1 MYQEELDMSNAKHPA
16 EPFKIKMVEPL
27 NITTYEQRKRALE
40 EAGYNPFLLKS
51 KDVYIDLLTDSGTGA
66 MSDNQWAGLM
76 LGDEAYAGSKN
87 YYHIVDAVKDI
98 FDYNFVVP
106 THQGRGAEQVL
117 FPLLLEPGQYVCSN
131 HHFDT
136 TKAHVELSGA
146 KVRNFLV
153 PQATDTATYYDF
165 KGNFNIPAL
174 ESFIEEVGADNVAFL
189 IMTVTNNSAGGQP
202 VSMANMK
209 ELKRVADK
217 YGKKIVM
224 DSARFAENAMFIKQ
238 REVGY
243 ENVSVKDII
252 KEMYSYADMLTM
264 SAKKDAIVNM
274 GGMIAIKNDEEVF
287 RGAQARCV
295 PLEGFATY
303 GGLSGRD
310 MEALARGLYEGIDED
325 YLAYRLGQIKY
336 LGDKLLEIGVPI
348 QYPTGGHAVFVDA
361 RRILPHIPGD
371 QFPAQALCNALYLE
385 SGVRPVEIGSFLL
398 GRNPETGEQE
408 VAALEL
414 VRLTIPRRVYTQ
426 SHMDEIVEGF
436 KKVMDKKD
444 TLAGLTFDYEPPVL
458 RHFLARLRP
467 LNQ

>member
-1 MYQEELDMSNAKHPA
+1 MSNFKHPA

-27 NITTYEQRKRALE
+27 NVTTPEQREKALI

-66 MSDNQWAGLM
+66 MSDNQWAGMM
-76 LGDEAYAGSKN
+76 LGDESYAGSKN
-87 YYHIVDAVKDI
+87 YYNICDAVKDI
-98 FDYNFVVP
+98 FDYDYVVP

-117 FPLLLEPGQYVCSN
+117 FPLMLNPGQYVCSN
-131 HHFDT
+131 FHFDT
-136 TKAHVELSGA
+136 TKAHVEIAGA
-146 KVRNFLV
+146 KARNFLI
-153 PQATDTATYYDF
+153 PEATDTTTYYDF

-174 ESFIEEVGADNVAFL
+174 EEFVESVGAENIAFF

-209 ELKRVADK
+209 ELKKVADK

-224 DSARFAENAMFIKQ
+224 DSARFAENAMFIRQ
-238 REVGY
+238 REAGY

-252 KEMYSYADMLTM
+252 KEMYSYADVLTM

-274 GGMIAIKNDEEVF
+274 GGMIAIKRDEEIF

-295 PLEGFATY
+295 PMEGFATY

-310 MEALARGLYEGIDED
+310 MEALARGLYEGIDES
-325 YLAYRLGQIKY
+325 YLEYRLGQVKY
-336 LGDKLLEIGVPI
+336 LGDRLMEIGVPI

-361 RRILPHIPGD
+361 KKILPHIPGCE
-371 QFPAQALCNALYLE
+371 FPAQALCNALYLE

-398 GRNPETGEQE
+398 GRNPQTGEQE
-408 VAALEL
+408 EAPLEL

-426 SHMDEIVEGF
+426 SHMDQIVEGF
-436 KKVMDKKD
+436 QKVMDNKD
-444 TLAGLTFDYEPPVL
+444 KLTGLTFDYEPPVL

-467 LNQ
+467 LKK

>member
-1 MYQEELDMSNAKHPA
+1 MSTIKHPA

-27 NITTYEQRKRALE
+27 NITTPEQRQKALE

-51 KDVYIDLLTDSGTGA
+51 NDVYIDLLTDSGTGA
-66 MSDNQWAGLM
+66 MSDNQWAGMM
-76 LGDEAYAGSKN
+76 LGDEAYAGSRN
-87 YYHIVDAVKDI
+87 YYNIVNAVQNI
-98 FDYNFVVP
+98 FGYKYVVP

-117 FPLLLEPGQYVCSN
+117 FPLMLTPGQFVCSN
-131 HHFDT
+131 FHFDT

-146 KVRNFLV
+146 KARNFMI
-153 PQATDTATYYDF
+153 PQATDTTTYYDF

-174 ESFIEEVGADNVAFL
+174 EAFLEEHGADSVAFF

-224 DSARFAENAMFIKQ
+224 DSARFAENAMFIKM
-238 REVGY
+238 REAGY
-243 ENVSVKDII
+243 ENKSVKEII
-252 KEMYSYADMLTM
+252 REMYDMADVLTM

-274 GGMIAIKNDEEVF
+274 GGMIAIKEDEEIF

-295 PLEGFATY
+295 PMEGFATY

-310 MEALARGLYEGIDED
+310 MEALARGLYEGIDENF
-325 YLAYRLGQIKY
+325 LAYRLGQIKY
-336 LGDKLLEIGVPI
+336 LGDKLMEIGVPI

-361 RRILPHIPGD
+361 KKILPHIPGD

-398 GRNPETGEQE
+398 GRNPETGIQE
-408 VAALEL
+408 EAPLEL

-436 KKVMDKKD
+436 RKVMAKKD
-444 TLAGLTFDYEPPVL
+444 ELVGFTFDYEPPVL

-467 LNQ
+467 LNK

>member
-1 MYQEELDMSNAKHPA
+1 MSKAKHPA

-27 NITTYEQRKRALE
+27 YITTPEQRKKALE

-51 KDVYIDLLTDSGTGA
+51 EDIYIDVLTDSGTGA

-76 LGDEAYAGSKN
+76 LGDEAYAGSRN
-87 YYHIVDAVKDI
+87 FFHICDAVKDI
-98 FDYNFVVP
+98 FDYNYVVP

-117 FPLLLEPGQYVCSN
+117 FPLLVKPHQYVCSN

-146 KVRNFLV
+146 KAKNFLI
-153 PQATDTATYYDF
+153 PEATDTSTYYDF
-165 KGNFNIPAL
+165 KGNFNISAL
-174 ESFIEEVGADNVAFL
+174 EAFIEEKGAKNIAFF
-189 IMTVTNNSAGGQP
+189 IMTVTNNSVGGQP

-209 ELKRVADK
+209 ELRRVADQ
-217 YGKKIVM
+217 YGKCIVM

-238 REVGY
+238 REKGY
-243 ENVSVKDII
+243 ENKTVKEII
-252 KEMYSYADMLTM
+252 RELYAYADVLTM

-274 GGMIAIKNDEEVF
+274 GGLIAVKDNEEIF
-287 RGAQARCV
+287 KGAQARCV

-310 MEALARGLYEGIDED
+310 MEALARGLYEGINED
-325 YLAYRLGQIKY
+325 HLAYRLGQIKY
-336 LGDKLLEIGVPI
+336 LGDKLMEIGVPI
-348 QYPTGGHAVFVDA
+348 QYPSGGHAVFVDA
-361 RRILPHIPGD
+361 RKILPHIPGD
-371 QFPAQALCNALYLE
+371 QFPAQAICNALYLE
-385 SGVRPVEIGSFLL
+385 SGVRSVEIGSFLI

-408 VAALEL
+408 KAELEL

-436 KKVMDKKD
+436 KRVMAHKED
-444 TLAGLTFDYEPPVL
+444 LVGLTFDYEPPVL

-467 LNQ
+467 LNK

>member
-1 MYQEELDMSNAKHPA
+1 MSNAKHPA

-27 NITTYEQRKRALE
+27 NITTREQRERALK

-87 YYHIVDAVKDI
+87 FYNICDAVKDI
-98 FDYNFVVP
+98 FDYNYVVP

-117 FPLLLEPGQYVCSN
+117 FPLLLKEGQYVCSN

-136 TKAHVELSGA
+136 TKAHVELAGA
-146 KVRNFLV
+146 RARNFLI
-153 PQATDTATYYDF
+153 PEATDTGTYYDF

-174 ESFIEEVGADNVAFL
+174 EAFIEEVGAENVAFF

-209 ELKRVADK
+209 ELRRVADK
-217 YGKKIVM
+217 YGKRIVM
-224 DSARFAENAMFIKQ
+224 DSARFAENAMFIKK
-238 REVGY
+238 REKGY
-243 ENVSVKDII
+243 ENASIKDII

-274 GGMIAIKNDEEVF
+274 GGMVAIKEDEEIY

-295 PLEGFATY
+295 PMEGFATY

-325 YLAYRLGQIKY
+325 YLEYRLGQIKY
-336 LGDKLLEIGVPI
+336 LGDKLMEIGVPI

-361 RRILPHIPGD
+361 RKILPDMPGYE
-371 QFPAQALCNALYLE
+371 FPAQAICNALYLE
-385 SGVRPVEIGSFLL
+385 SGVRGVEIGSFLL

-408 VAALEL
+408 EAALEL

-436 KKVMDKKD
+436 RKVMEHKD
-444 TLAGLTFDYEPPVL
+444 ELVGLTFDYEPPVL

-467 LNQ
+467 LS

>member
-1 MYQEELDMSNAKHPA
+1 MSQIKHPA

-27 NITTYEQRKRALE
+27 YKTTREHREEALK

-66 MSDNQWAGLM
+66 MSDNQWAGIM
-76 LGDEAYAGSKN
+76 LGDEAYAGSRN
-87 YYHIVDAVKDI
+87 YFNIVEAVHDI
-98 FDYNFVVP
+98 FGYEYIVP

-117 FPLLLEPGQYVCSN
+117 FPIMIKPGQYVLSN

-136 TKAHVELSGA
+136 TKGHVELAGGKA
-146 KVRNFLV
+146 RNFLIPEAV
-153 PQATDTATYYDF
+153 DTTTYYDF
-165 KGNFNIPAL
+165 KGNFNIEAT
-174 ESFIEEVGADNVAFL
+174 EAFIEEVGAENVAFL

-209 ELKRVADK
+209 ALKKLADK
-217 YGKKIVM
+217 YQKMIVM

-238 REVGY
+238 REAGY
-243 ENVSVKDII
+243 ENHSIKDII
-252 KEMYSYADMLTM
+252 REMFSYADVLTM

-274 GGMIAIKNDEEVF
+274 GGMIAVKENEEIF
-287 RGAQARCV
+287 KAAQVRCV
-295 PLEGFATY
+295 PMEGFATY

-310 MEALARGLYEGIDED
+310 MEALARGLYEGIEES
-325 YLAYRLGQIKY
+325 YLEYRLGQVKY
-336 LGDKLLEIGVPI
+336 LGDKLMEIGVPI

-361 RRILPHIPGD
+361 RKILPHIPGD

-398 GRNPETGEQE
+398 GRNPETGKQE
-408 VAALEL
+408 EAALEL

-436 KKVMDKKD
+436 KRVMENKDK
-444 TLAGLTFDYEPPVL
+444 LVGLTFDYEPPVL

-467 LNQ
+467 LK

>member
-1 MYQEELDMSNAKHPA
+1 MTMAKHPA

-27 NITTYEQRKRALE
+27 HITTEEQRKKALE
-40 EAGYNPFLLKS
+40 EAGYNPFSLKS

-87 YYHIVDAVKDI
+87 YYNIVDAVQDI
-98 FDYNFVVP
+98 FGYKYVVP

-117 FPLLLEPGQYVCSN
+117 FPLLLSKPGQYVCSN
-131 HHFDT
+131 FHFDT

-146 KVRNFLV
+146 KAKNFLI
-153 PQATDTATYYDF
+153 PEATDTGTYYDF

-174 ESFIEEVGADNVAFL
+174 EAFMEEVGSENVAFF

-217 YGKKIVM
+217 YGKRIVM
-224 DSARFAENAMFIKQ
+224 DSARYAENAMFIKM
-238 REVGY
+238 REPGY
-243 ENVSVKDII
+243 ENASIKDII

-274 GGMIAIKNDEEVF
+274 GGMIAIKEDETVF
-287 RGAQARCV
+287 KGAQARCV

-310 MEALARGLYEGIDED
+310 MEALARGLYEGIEEAF
-325 YLAYRLGQIKY
+325 LKYRLGQVKY
-336 LGDKLLEIGVPI
+336 LGDRLMEIGVPI

-361 RRILPHIPGD
+361 KKILPHIPGD
-371 QFPAQALCNALYLE
+371 QFPAQAICNALYIA
-385 SGVRPVEIGSFLL
+385 SGVRAVEIGSFLL
-398 GRNPETGEQE
+398 GRNPETGIQE
-408 VAALEL
+408 EAPLEL

-436 KKVMDKKD
+436 RKVMEQKD
-444 TLAGLTFDYEPPVL
+444 QLVGFTFDYEPPVL

-467 LNQ
+467 LNK

>member
-1 MYQEELDMSNAKHPA
+1 MSNVKHPA

-27 NITTYEQRKRALE
+27 HIISEDDRRKALE

-87 YYHIVDAVKDI
+87 YYNICNAVKDI
-98 FDYNFVVP
+98 FNYNYVVP

-117 FPLLLEPGQYVCSN
+117 FPLLLSQGQYVCSN
-131 HHFDT
+131 FHFDT

-146 KVRNFLV
+146 KARNFLI
-153 PQATDTATYYDF
+153 PEATDTGTYYDF

-174 ESFIEEVGADNVAFL
+174 EAFIEEVGAENVAFF

-217 YGKKIVM
+217 YGKRIVI
-224 DSARFAENAMFIKQ
+224 DSARFAENAMFIKM
-238 REVGY
+238 REKGY
-243 ENVSVKDII
+243 ENTSVKDII
-252 KEMYSYADMLTM
+252 TEMYSYADVLTM

-274 GGMIAIKNDEEVF
+274 GGMIAIKNDEDIYK
-287 RGAQARCV
+287 GAQARCV
-295 PLEGFATY
+295 PMEGFATY

-325 YLAYRLGQIKY
+325 YLQYRLGQVKY
-336 LGDKLLEIGVPI
+336 LGDRLMEIGVPI

-361 RRILPHIPGD
+361 RKILPNIPGD
-371 QFPAQALCNALYLE
+371 QFPAQALCNALYLA
-385 SGVRPVEIGSFLL
+385 SGVRAVEIGSFLL
-398 GRNPETGEQE
+398 GRNPLTGVQE
-408 VAALEL
+408 PAPLEL

-436 KKVMDKKD
+436 RKVMEQKDK
-444 TLAGLTFDYEPPVL
+444 LVGLTFDYEPPVL

-467 LNQ
+467 LDK

>member
-1 MYQEELDMSNAKHPA
+1 MTQAKHPA

-27 NITTYEQRKRALE
+27 NITTREQREKALK

-66 MSDNQWAGLM
+66 MSENQWAGLM

-87 YYHIVDAVKDI
+87 FYHICDAIKDI
-98 FDYNFVVP
+98 FNYNYVVP

-117 FPLLLEPGQYVCSN
+117 FPLLVKRGQYVCSN

-146 KVRNFLV
+146 RARNFLI
-153 PQATDTATYYDF
+153 PEATDTGTYYDF

-174 ESFIEEVGADNVAFL
+174 EAFIEEVGPENVAFF

-202 VSMANMK
+202 VSMANIK
-209 ELKRVADK
+209 ELRRVADK

-238 REVGY
+238 REKGY

-252 KEMYSYADMLTM
+252 REMYSYADMLTM

-274 GGMIAIKNDEEVF
+274 GGLIAIKDDEEIY

-295 PLEGFATY
+295 PMEGFATY

-325 YLAYRLGQIKY
+325 YLAYRLGQVKY
-336 LGDKLLEIGVPI
+336 LGDRLMEIGVPI

-361 RRILPHIPGD
+361 RKILPDMPGYE
-371 QFPAQALCNALYLE
+371 FPAQAICNALYLE
-385 SGVRPVEIGSFLL
+385 SGVRAVEIGSFLL

-408 VAALEL
+408 EAALEL

-436 KKVMDKKD
+436 RKVMEHKD
-444 TLAGLTFDYEPPVL
+444 ELVGLTFDYEPPVL

-467 LNQ
+467 LA

>member
-1 MYQEELDMSNAKHPA
+1 MSNAKHPA

-27 NITTYEQRKRALE
+27 NITTYEQREKALE
-40 EAGYNPFLLKS
+40 EAGFNPFLLKS

-87 YYHIVDAVKDI
+87 YYHIVEAVKDI

-117 FPLLLEPGQYVCSN
+117 FPLLVKPGQYVCSN

-146 KVRNFLV
+146 KARNFLV

-174 ESFIEEVGADNVAFL
+174 EAFIEEVGSDNIAFF

-238 REVGY
+238 REAGY
-243 ENVSVKDII
+243 ENVSIKDII
-252 KEMYSYADMLTM
+252 REMYSYADMLTM

-274 GGMIAIKNDEEVF
+274 GGMIAIKNDDEVF

-295 PLEGFATY
+295 PMEGFATY

-385 SGVRPVEIGSFLL
+385 SGVRAVEIGSFLL
-398 GRNPETGEQE
+398 GRNPETKEQE

-436 KKVMDKKD
+436 KKVMDQKD
-444 TLAGLTFDYEPPVL
+444 KLVGLTFNYEPPVL

>member
-1 MYQEELDMSNAKHPA
+1 MKHPA

-27 NITTYEQRKRALE
+27 YKTTREHREEALK

-66 MSDNQWAGLM
+66 MSDNQWAGIM
-76 LGDEAYAGSKN
+76 LGDEAYAGSRN
-87 YYHIVDAVKDI
+87 YFNIVDAVHDI
-98 FDYNFVVP
+98 FGYEYIVP

-117 FPLLLEPGQYVCSN
+117 FPIMIQPGQYVLSN

-136 TKAHVELSGA
+136 TKGHVELAGGKA
-146 KVRNFLV
+146 RNFLIPEAV
-153 PQATDTATYYDF
+153 DTTTYYDF
-165 KGNFNIPAL
+165 KGNFNIEAT
-174 ESFIEEVGADNVAFL
+174 EAFIEEVGAENVAFL

-209 ELKRVADK
+209 ALKKLADK
-217 YGKKIVM
+217 YQKMIVM

-238 REVGY
+238 REAGY
-243 ENVSVKDII
+243 ENHSIKDII
-252 KEMYSYADMLTM
+252 REMFSYADVLTM

-274 GGMIAIKNDEEVF
+274 GGMIAVKDNEEIF
-287 RGAQARCV
+287 KAAQVRCV
-295 PLEGFATY
+295 PMEGFATY

-310 MEALARGLYEGIDED
+310 MEALARGLYEGIEES
-325 YLAYRLGQIKY
+325 YLEYRLGQVKY
-336 LGDKLLEIGVPI
+336 LGDKLMEIGVPI

-361 RRILPHIPGD
+361 RKILPHIPGD

-398 GRNPETGEQE
+398 GRNPETGKQE
-408 VAALEL
+408 EAALEL

-436 KKVMDKKD
+436 KRVMENKDK
-444 TLAGLTFDYEPPVL
+444 LVGLTFDYEPPVL

-467 LNQ
+467 LK

>member
-1 MYQEELDMSNAKHPA
+1 MSQIKHPA

-27 NITTYEQRKRALE
+27 NITTAEQRKKALE

-66 MSDNQWAGLM
+66 MSDNQWAGMM
-76 LGDEAYAGSKN
+76 LGDESYAGSKN
-87 YYHIVDAVKDI
+87 YYNICDAVKDI
-98 FDYNFVVP
+98 FGYKYVVP

-117 FPLLLEPGQYVCSN
+117 FPLMLTPGQFVCSN
-131 HHFDT
+131 FHFDT
-136 TKAHVELSGA
+136 TKAHVEIAGA
-146 KVRNFLV
+146 KARNFLI
-153 PQATDTATYYDF
+153 PEATDTTTYYDF

-174 ESFIEEVGADNVAFL
+174 EAFMEETGAENVAFF

-224 DSARFAENAMFIKQ
+224 DSARFAENAMFIKM
-238 REVGY
+238 REAGY
-243 ENVSVKDII
+243 ENKTVKEII
-252 KEMYSYADMLTM
+252 QEMYSYADVLTM

-274 GGMIAIKNDEEVF
+274 GGMIAIKEDEEIF

-295 PLEGFATY
+295 PMEGFATY

-325 YLAYRLGQIKY
+325 YLAYRLGQVKY
-336 LGDKLLEIGVPI
+336 LGDKLMEIGVPI

-361 RRILPHIPGD
+361 RKILPHIPGD

-398 GRNPETGEQE
+398 GRNPETGIQE
-408 VAALEL
+408 EAPLEL

-426 SHMDEIVEGF
+426 SHMDQIVDGF
-436 KKVMDKKD
+436 KKVMDKKGE
-444 TLAGLTFDYEPPVL
+444 LVGLGFDYEPPVL

-467 LNQ
+467 LK

>member
-1 MYQEELDMSNAKHPA
+1 MSTIKHPA

-27 NITTYEQRKRALE
+27 NITTPEQRQKALE

-51 KDVYIDLLTDSGTGA
+51 NDVYIDLLTDSGTGA
-66 MSDNQWAGLM
+66 MSDNQWAGMM
-76 LGDEAYAGSKN
+76 LGDEAYAGSRN
-87 YYHIVDAVKDI
+87 YYNIVNAVQDI
-98 FDYNFVVP
+98 FGYKYVVP

-117 FPLLLEPGQYVCSN
+117 FPLMLTPGQFVCSN
-131 HHFDT
+131 FHFDT

-146 KVRNFLV
+146 KARNFMI
-153 PQATDTATYYDF
+153 PQATDTTTYYDF

-174 ESFIEEVGADNVAFL
+174 EAFMEENGADSVAFF

-217 YGKKIVM
+217 YGKRIVM
-224 DSARFAENAMFIKQ
+224 DSARFAENAMFIKM
-238 REVGY
+238 REAGY
-243 ENVSVKDII
+243 ENKSVKEII
-252 KEMYSYADMLTM
+252 KEMYDMADVLTM

-274 GGMIAIKNDEEVF
+274 GGMIAIKEDEEIF

-295 PLEGFATY
+295 PMEGFATY

-310 MEALARGLYEGIDED
+310 MEALARGLYEGIDENF
-325 YLAYRLGQIKY
+325 LAYRLGQIKY
-336 LGDKLLEIGVPI
+336 LGDKLMEIGVPI

-361 RRILPHIPGD
+361 KKILPHIPGD

-398 GRNPETGEQE
+398 GRNPETGIQE
-408 VAALEL
+408 EAPLEL

-436 KKVMDKKD
+436 RKVMAKKD
-444 TLAGLTFDYEPPVL
+444 ELVGFTFDYEPPVL

-467 LNQ
+467 LNK

>member
-1 MYQEELDMSNAKHPA
+1 MSNAKHPA

-27 NITTYEQRKRALE
+27 HIISEADRKKALE

-87 YYHIVDAVKDI
+87 YYNICNAVKDI
-98 FDYNFVVP
+98 FDYNYVVP

-117 FPLLLEPGQYVCSN
+117 FPLLLNQGQYVCSN
-131 HHFDT
+131 FHFDT

-146 KVRNFLV
+146 KARNFLI
-153 PQATDTATYYDF
+153 PEATDTGAYYDF

-174 ESFIEEVGADNVAFL
+174 EAFIEEVGAENVAFF

-217 YGKKIVM
+217 YGKRIVI
-224 DSARFAENAMFIKQ
+224 DSARFAENAMFIKM
-238 REVGY
+238 REKGY
-243 ENVSVKDII
+243 ENTSVKDII
-252 KEMYSYADMLTM
+252 TEMYSYADVLTM

-274 GGMIAIKNDEEVF
+274 GGMIAIKNDEDIYK
-287 RGAQARCV
+287 GAQARCV
-295 PLEGFATY
+295 PMEGFATY

-325 YLAYRLGQIKY
+325 YLQYRLGQVKY
-336 LGDKLLEIGVPI
+336 LGDRLMEIGVPI

-361 RRILPHIPGD
+361 RKILPNIPGD
-371 QFPAQALCNALYLE
+371 QFPAQALCNALYLA
-385 SGVRPVEIGSFLL
+385 SGVRAVEIGSFLL
-398 GRNPETGEQE
+398 GRNPVTKVQE
-408 VAALEL
+408 PAPLEL

-436 KKVMDKKD
+436 RKVMEQKDK
-444 TLAGLTFDYEPPVL
+444 LVGLTFDYEPPVL

-467 LNQ
+467 LDK

>member
-1 MYQEELDMSNAKHPA
+1 MEEFIMTNVKHPA

-27 NITTYEQRKRALE
+27 NITTREQRENALK

-87 YYHIVDAVKDI
+87 FYNICNAVKDI
-98 FDYNFVVP
+98 FNYDYVVP

-117 FPLLLEPGQYVCSN
+117 FPLLLKQGQYVCSN

-146 KVRNFLV
+146 KARNFLI
-153 PQATDTATYYDF
+153 PEATDTGTYYDF

-174 ESFIEEVGADNVAFL
+174 EAFIEEVGADNVAFF

-224 DSARFAENAMFIKQ
+224 DSARFAENAMFIKK
-238 REVGY
+238 REAGY
-243 ENVSVKDII
+243 ENTSVKDII
-252 KEMYSYADMLTM
+252 TEMYSYADMLTM

-274 GGMIAIKNDEEVF
+274 GGMIAIKNDEEIY

-295 PLEGFATY
+295 PMEGFATY

-325 YLAYRLGQIKY
+325 YLEYRLGQIKY
-336 LGDKLLEIGVPI
+336 LGDKLMEIGVPI

-361 RRILPHIPGD
+361 RKILPDMPGYE
-371 QFPAQALCNALYLE
+371 FPAQAICNALYLE

-398 GRNPETGEQE
+398 GRNPQTGEQE
-408 VAALEL
+408 ESALEL

-436 KKVMDKKD
+436 AKVMEHKNE
-444 TLAGLTFDYEPPVL
+444 LVGLTFDYEPPVL

-467 LNQ
+467 LNK

>member
-1 MYQEELDMSNAKHPA
+1 MSNAKHPA

-27 NITTYEQRKRALE
+27 NITTREQRERALK

-87 YYHIVDAVKDI
+87 FYNICDAVKDI
-98 FDYNFVVP
+98 FDYNYVVP

-117 FPLLLEPGQYVCSN
+117 FPLLLKEGQYVCSN

-136 TKAHVELSGA
+136 TKAHVELAGA
-146 KVRNFLV
+146 RARNFLI
-153 PQATDTATYYDF
+153 PEATDTGTYYDF

-174 ESFIEEVGADNVAFL
+174 EAFIEEVGAENVAFF

-209 ELKRVADK
+209 ELRRVADK

-224 DSARFAENAMFIKQ
+224 DSARFAENAMFIKK
-238 REVGY
+238 REKGY
-243 ENVSVKDII
+243 ENASIKDII

-274 GGMIAIKNDEEVF
+274 GGMVAIKEDEEIY

-295 PLEGFATY
+295 PMEGFATY

-325 YLAYRLGQIKY
+325 YLEYRLGQIKY
-336 LGDKLLEIGVPI
+336 LGDKLMEIGVPI

-361 RRILPHIPGD
+361 RKILPDMPGYE
-371 QFPAQALCNALYLE
+371 FPAQAICNALYLE
-385 SGVRPVEIGSFLL
+385 SGVRGVEIGSFLL

-408 VAALEL
+408 EAALEL

-436 KKVMDKKD
+436 RKVMEHKD
-444 TLAGLTFDYEPPVL
+444 ELVGLTFDYEPPVL

-467 LNQ
+467 LS